1 MLLLGLR
8 TTMYWFGIFS
18 VAVAIDVCIPT
29 RLDCVDGLLSLWLS
43 DSDSCSCSCCCLFIP
58 ISDPVVVPNGSE
70 FDGGDNDGVG
80 SKNGGCSADKAI
92 AFGMSNNDDPE
103 LNMGE
108 DVAIAMITKVNA
120 E

>member
-1 MLLLGLR
+1 MDYCHYDYL
-8 TTMYWFGIFS
+8 I
-18 VAVAIDVCIPT
+18 AIV
-29 RLDCVDGLLSLWLS
+29 VHAHVVVYLS
-43 DSDSCSCSCCCLFIP
+43 P

-108 DVAIAMITKVNA
+108 DMAIAMITKVNA